1 MRIAILF
8 LGLWTL
14 VGFAS
19 SDLLSDL
26 RSSKVYVL
34 KLDFEMWR
42 SEIDSIPNGFDD
54 YARRHVYLN
63 YVSSILEL
71 EAFMK
76 EEGITFVDIIDR
88 TSIPQDTEAFILDY
102 RLKCTGGPEVN
113 DWWLC
118 DKGFFFQNIKLGL
131 KSKYLGTV
139 KVVKTLKKKLEK
151 GR

>member
-1 MRIAILF
+1 
-8 LGLWTL
+8 
-14 VGFAS
+14 
-19 SDLLSDL
+19 
-26 RSSKVYVL
+26 
-34 KLDFEMWR
+34 MWR

-54 YARRHVYLN
+54 YAQRHVYSN

-88 TSIPQDTEAFILDY
+88 TSIPQDAEAFILDY

-118 DKGFFFQNIKLGL
+118 DNGFFFQNIKLGL
-131 KSKYLGTV
+131 KSEYLGTV
-139 KVVKTLKKKLEK
+139 KVVKTLKKKLKK
-151 GR
+151 GK